1 MPTISQHAMDLNEE
15 FYIAAGTSRMHTL
28 PKFNPDSVEEGDTL
42 FVKTDFIVNNIF
54 QDLFLNKIKNKFNLI
69 SGISSYH
76 IGRDGGDNYKE
87 IIRNSNLNKWV
98 CTNPPL
104 EEHEKIIPIPIGF
117 EEPDRPGGNQIFLQ
131 NMHNTRTD
139 FKEKKDLI
147 FLPYHNTDTNKARAE
162 TIKYISSLPFVYA
175 QKERQSLNSY
185 LNSIDQF
192 KFVISL
198 EGSGPDTHRNY
209 ETLLMGS
216 IPINLNNTVKNIFN
230 FHSVDSL
237 FLDSWK
243 ELDLN
248 MFDNFMKKNY
258 NIKNND
264 RFLDLD
270 YHTAL
275 IRSLL

>member
-1 MPTISQHAMDLNEE
+1 MDLNEE
-15 FYIAAGTSRMHTL
+15 FYTAAGTSRMHTL
-28 PKFNPDSVEEGDTL
+28 PKFNPDIVEEGDTL

-87 IIRNSNLNKWV
+87 IIRNSYLNKWV

-104 EEHEKIIPIPIGF
+104 EEHGKIIPIPIGF

-162 TIKYISSLPFVYA
+162 TIKYISSLPFVHA
-175 QKERQSLNSY
+175 QKERQSFNSY